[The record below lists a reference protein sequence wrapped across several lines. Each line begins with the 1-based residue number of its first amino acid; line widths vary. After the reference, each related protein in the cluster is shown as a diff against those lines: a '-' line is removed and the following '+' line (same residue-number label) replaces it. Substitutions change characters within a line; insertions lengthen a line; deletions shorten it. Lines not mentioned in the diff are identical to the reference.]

1 MALSGVHF
9 EWRQQLKASANG
21 APVLGVLQAAE
32 TLASTGTTTTQ
43 APAGDNASNP
53 ICNVIASA
61 DSWVTFGASP
71 ADPSS
76 ATATRAF
83 VAASTPTPFFVNPGD
98 KARWVAA

>member
-9 EWRQQLKASANG
+9 EWRQQLKGSANG
-21 APVLGVLQAAE
+21 APVLGPLVAAE
-32 TLASTGTTTTQ
+32 TLSSTGTTITQ
-43 APAGDNASNP
+43 APTGDNASNP

-61 DSWVTFGASP
+61 DSWVTFGQSP

-83 VAASTPTPFFVNPGD
+83 VAASTPTPFFVNNGD

>member
-9 EWRQQLKASANG
+9 EWRQQLKGSANG
-21 APVLGVLQAAE
+21 APVLGLLQAAE
-32 TLASTGTTTTQ
+32 TLASAGTTTTQ

-61 DSWVTFGASP
+61 DCWVTFGANP

-83 VAASTPTPFFVNPGD
+83 VAASKPTPFFVSAND